1 MSSKVPT
8 VEQLSTAAELISSQN
23 SHGLMVERFDGVM
36 MSDGTFVLTINET
49 QQFRINP
56 NGSRV

>member
-23 SHGLMVERFDGVM
+23 SHGLTVERFDGVM
-36 MSDGTFVLTINET
+36 MFDGTFVLTINET
-49 QQFRINP
+49 HQFRISRD
-56 NGSRV
+56 GSR